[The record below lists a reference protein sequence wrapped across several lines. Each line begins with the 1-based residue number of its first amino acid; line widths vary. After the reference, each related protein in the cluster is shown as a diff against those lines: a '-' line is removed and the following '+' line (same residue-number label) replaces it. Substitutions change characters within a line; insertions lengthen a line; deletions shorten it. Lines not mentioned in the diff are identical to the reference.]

1 MSTSILIRKVNLDEA
16 DTLLQLSQQTFFD
29 AFAAINDPADM
40 AIYASE
46 AFTKQKIES
55 ELQHSHSHFY
65 FAIYQ
70 DEIIGYLK
78 LNTQTAQTEFN
89 QDNALEVERI
99 YITAKHQ
106 GKNFGGQLLN
116 YAITTA
122 KQALC
127 SYIWLGVFEKNY
139 NAIRFYERYGFT
151 KFSSHYF
158 MLGNDKQSDTLMRK
172 DLLVSSE

>member
-1 MSTSILIRKVNLDEA
+1 MSAYILIRKVNFEEA
-16 DTLLQLSQQTFFD
+16 NTLLQLSQQTFFD
-29 AFAAINDPADM
+29 AFAAMNDPLDM
-40 AIYASE
+40 DIYASE
-46 AFTKQKIES
+46 AFAKQKIES
-55 ELQHSHSHFY
+55 ELQHPHSRFY
-65 FAIYQ
+65 FAVYHN
-70 DEIIGYLK
+70 EIIGYLK
-78 LNTQTAQTEFN
+78 LNIQNAQTEFN

-106 GKNFGGQLLN
+106 GKHFGGQLLN
-116 YAITTA
+116 YAIATA

-127 SYIWLGVFEKNY
+127 NYIWLGVFEKNY

-158 MLGNDKQSDTLMRK
+158 MLGNDKQIDTLMRK